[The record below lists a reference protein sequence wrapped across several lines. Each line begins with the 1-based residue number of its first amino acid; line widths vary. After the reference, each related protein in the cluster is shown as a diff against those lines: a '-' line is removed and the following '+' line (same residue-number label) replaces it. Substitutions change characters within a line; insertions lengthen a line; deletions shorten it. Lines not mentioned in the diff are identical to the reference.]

1 MTRKVLDIILGARS
15 RILQEHRIPKRQ
27 KPRMT
32 PAERTEYA
40 QDQPIG
46 KRLEMEERAGV
57 LADQIVKNK
66 RKFVS
71 RKDVIRA

>member
-1 MTRKVLDIILGARS
+1 MFDFINIF
-15 RILQEHRIPKRQ
+15 
-27 KPRMT
+27 
-32 PAERTEYA
+32 TEYA

-57 LADQIVKNK
+57 LADRIVKNK

-71 RKDVIRA
+71 RKNVTRA